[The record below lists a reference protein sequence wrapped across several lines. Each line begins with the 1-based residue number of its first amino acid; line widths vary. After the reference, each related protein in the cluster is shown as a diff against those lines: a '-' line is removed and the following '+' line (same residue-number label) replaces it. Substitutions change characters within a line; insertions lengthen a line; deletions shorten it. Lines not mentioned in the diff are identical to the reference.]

1 MTVHVEAILD
11 FLIHDAVQDMGSEY
25 WTPTPPSSDTNRW
38 VNEVL
43 PIAARLTRNTEGL
56 TLLWNAGPI
65 TTRYSMEA
73 QGVYAIASAKVE
85 FVGPGR
91 RRVLWARDIF
101 EDSLL
106 GIRPENTAPGAFH
119 VPHHNVAGFRVGR
132 DNLTAMP
139 RIGSQDN
146 MREFYFE
153 RFDDEKVPVHL
164 IERVTVESKSCEY
177 DATQLVWRGTLD
189 LNVHIANTGE
199 ME

>member
-1 MTVHVEAILD
+1 
-11 FLIHDAVQDMGSEY
+11 MGTEY
-25 WTPTPPSSDTNRW
+25 WGPVRVPPLTGRY
-38 VNEVL
+38 VNVKL
-43 PIAARLTRNTEGL
+43 SVAARLTRNTEGL
-56 TLLWNAGPI
+56 TLLWNAGPV

-73 QGVYAIASAKVE
+73 QGVYAVANAKVE

-91 RRVLWARDIF
+91 RRMLWARDAF

-106 GIRPENTAPGAFH
+106 GIRPENTDPAAFH
-119 VPHHNVAGFRVGR
+119 VTHHNVAGFRVGR
-132 DNLTAMP
+132 DNLTTMP
-139 RIGSQDN
+139 RIGSQDT
-146 MREFYFE
+146 MIEFYFE
-153 RFDDEKVPVHL
+153 GRPVPVHI